1 MQDAQID
8 MHGSDYRT
16 GRPFCEPAEGQGKG
30 AAMNAH
36 HATSDNLD
44 RHTRFTLSNLG
55 RPETMI
61 ALATGQGW
69 GVKGRRRQQTLFC
82 VQGRVWI
89 TQEGDIRD
97 YLLESGDAF
106 LITLPGLTLVRALT
120 PSRIGYSETAL
131 PVPFKGRFSQTV
143 FN

>member
-1 MQDAQID
+1 
-8 MHGSDYRT
+8 
-16 GRPFCEPAEGQGKG
+16 
-30 AAMNAH
+30 MNAH
-36 HATSDNLD
+36 HATIDNLD

-55 RPETMI
+55 RPETMVD
-61 ALATGQGW
+61 LATGQGW

-82 VQGRVWI
+82 VKGRVWI